1 MNKNTAE
8 RNLLYAGLGLQ
19 LGILSK
25 DKVIRAFTEWLFDK
39 TKPLREILIAQ
50 KALTEEEGKALE
62 IAVEA
67 NIKQEGGEKEA
78 LASLNQ
84 IKDLESDLDHL
95 DDQDLYQTF
104 CSAVSLKQSQKI
116 ESTENQI
123 SKTINNLLPKPTKS
137 HSINNESINRFERQ
151 QFLDAGNLGEIYFAR
166 DSELNRTVVNKYI
179 RPDRAH
185 ESLTQALFHLEGEVT
200 GALEHPGIVPVYGL
214 GKDSKNRSYYAMRY
228 INGRKLTRVIAE
240 YHNIS
245 KGNIGKKQEVL
256 VGLLQSFESACLAI
270 EYAHQKGVIHCDI
283 KPDNIMIGNYGEVFV
298 VDWGLVIV
306 HGLALNTPV
315 EDNLDT
321 LDLGQMPRY
330 QPSDLASSGLHQKQG
345 GSRRGVGGTPAYMA
359 PEQLKATRKDD
370 ISLISP
376 ATDIY
381 ALGSTLF
388 QILTGKAPHLP
399 KKDSKEKITDF
410 ELRIMEGKIP
420 APKDLNPNLP
430 NSLNAIVL
438 KAMCLKPKDRYGS
451 ARNLAED
458 IKRFL
463 ADEPVQAYQE
473 PLLEKT
479 KRWVRKNRTLVG
491 AAMVVLMLVT
501 VGAMCFGF
509 ITSRFNAQLRVSEG
523 KALNQQKI
531 AEAQK
536 AKAVQANGILVTYLD
551 SGTPSRI
558 LKAFIF
564 AFCRP
569 NVVRED
575 MISAAALTSIPNSF
589 FELGEKKI
597 LEDSPDDPQFGMHVK
612 LAFAGIYRSRGM
624 LKQALELQNK
634 VLDSTRN
641 NQNLD
646 PWERGLI
653 HREFAWTNQI
663 LGDFE
668 AALTNY
674 DLAVAEFKTDREA
687 TLNKD
692 SRQARE
698 LANLHLLRAYFNF
711 EIFDFEKA
719 SKELDFAFLA
729 SDDKEIKN
737 ITLGL
742 KALNQALDKPFTPEL
757 IQSAIVVMDLIAPG
771 ASKDIDFLSIVQSL
785 SKKSGLA
792 IFGQKDTISLS
803 NDIRVSFQK
812 HLGEYNF
819 FTILGE
825 SQIATFLLRN
835 GKTKE
840 GFALFDQL
848 ILKLKKI
855 GVFYSPSVIGGIL
868 SPYTDFT
875 LDTNDPD
882 RIEKIY
888 QINKDFKEKT
898 VLQFVKQSQM
908 AIQVNSHYCIV
919 LISMKKFAEARDVYS
934 ELLENLKSSNNTIF
948 HLSSY
953 QLLKLIER
961 IEMIDENNEK
971 LKALYELFHKRV
983 TAEFKSTDKFKI
995 KDRIASIEKKLKE

>member
-1 MNKNTAE
+1 MNNRNAE
-8 RNLLYAGLGLQ
+8 RNLLFAGLGLQ

-25 DKVIRAFTEWLFDK
+25 DKVIRAFTEWLFNK
-39 TKPLREILIAQ
+39 SKPLGEILVAQ
-50 KALTEEEGKALE
+50 KGISEEECKALE
-62 IAVEA
+62 IAVDA

-78 LASLNQ
+78 LASLDQ
-84 IKDLESDLDHL
+84 VKDLESDLNHL

-104 CSAVSLKQSQKI
+104 CSAVSMKQSLIHK
-116 ESTENQI
+116 SNENKT
-123 SKTINNLLPKPTKS
+123 SKPEINLPPEKPNPQPILEKTTD
-137 HSINNESINRFERQ
+137 RFERQ
-151 QFLDAGNLGEIYFAR
+151 QFLDAGNLGEIYFAK

-185 ESLTQALFHLEGEVT
+185 ENLTQALFHLEGEVT

-214 GKDSKNRSYYAMRY
+214 GKDSKDRRYYAMRY
-228 INGRKLTRVIAE
+228 INGQKLTRVISD
-240 YHNIS
+240 YHGIS
-245 KGNIGKKQEVL
+245 KNNYGLKQEVL

-298 VDWGLVIV
+298 VDWGLVVV
-306 HGLALNTPV
+306 HGSALNTPV
-315 EDNLDT
+315 EDTLET
-321 LDLGQMPRY
+321 LDLGQMPLYR
-330 QPSDLASSGLHQKQG
+330 PSDLASSGLHQKQG
-345 GSRRGVGGTPAYMA
+345 GSRQGVGGTPAYMA
-359 PEQLKATRKDD
+359 PEQLKATLEDD
-370 ISLISP
+370 VSLINPVS
-376 ATDIY
+376 DVY

-399 KKDSKEKITDF
+399 KKDSKESMTDYQQ
-410 ELRIMEGKIP
+410 RILTGNIP
-420 APKDLNPNLP
+420 SPRDLNPGIP
-430 NSLNAIVL
+430 KGLNAIVL
-438 KAMCLKPKDRYGS
+438 KAMALNTSARYAS

-458 IKRFL
+458 VNRFL

-473 PLLEKT
+473 PILEKT
-479 KRWVRKNRTLVG
+479 KRWIRKNRTLVG

-509 ITSRFNAQLRVSEG
+509 VTSRFNAQLRVSEV

-536 AKAVQANGILVTYLD
+536 AKAVQANSILVTYLD

-575 MISAAALTSIPNSF
+575 MISAAALTAIPESF
-589 FELGEKKI
+589 FQFGEKKI
-597 LEDSPDDPQFGMHVK
+597 LEDSSNDPQFSMHVK
-612 LAFAGIYRSRGM
+612 LAFAGIYRSRG
-624 LKQALELQNK
+624 LLHQSLELQK
-634 VLDSTRN
+634 TLLDSTKN
-641 NQNLD
+641 KTELD
-646 PWERGLI
+646 PWERGLVY
-653 HREFAWTNQI
+653 REYAWTMQI
-663 LGDFE
+663 LGDYQP
-668 AALTNY
+668 ALAYY
-674 DLAVAEFKTDREA
+674 DLAISEFNSDKEA

-698 LANLHLLRAYFNF
+698 LANLHLLRAYFYF
-711 EIFDFEKA
+711 EILDFQSA
-719 SKELDFAFLA
+719 SQELDSA
-729 SDDKEIKN
+729 SQACNDKEIKN
-737 ITLGL
+737 IAQAL
-742 KALNQALDKPFTPEL
+742 KELNQLMAKPFTPAL
-757 IQSAIVVMDLIAPG
+757 IQNALSVMDLIAPG

-792 IFGQKDTISLS
+792 IFGQKDIISLS
-803 NDIRVSFQK
+803 NDMASSFRK
-812 HLGEYNF
+812 HLGEYNV
-819 FTILGE
+819 FTIIGE
-825 SQIATFLLRN
+825 SQIGSFLLRN
-835 GKTKE
+835 GKSKE
-840 GFALFDQL
+840 GFTLFDNL
-848 ILKLKKI
+848 IIKLKKI
-855 GVFYSPSVIGGIL
+855 GVFYSPSSIGGIL

-875 LDTNDPD
+875 LDTKDSD

-898 VLQFVKQSQM
+898 VLQFGKQSQT

-934 ELLENLKSSNNTIF
+934 ELIENLKSSNNTIF
-948 HLSSY
+948 HVSAN

-971 LKALYELFHKRV
+971 ALTLYALFNKRV
-983 TAEFKSTDKFKI
+983 AADFKSLDRFQI
-995 KDRIASIEKKLKE
+995 KDRIARMEKKIKG